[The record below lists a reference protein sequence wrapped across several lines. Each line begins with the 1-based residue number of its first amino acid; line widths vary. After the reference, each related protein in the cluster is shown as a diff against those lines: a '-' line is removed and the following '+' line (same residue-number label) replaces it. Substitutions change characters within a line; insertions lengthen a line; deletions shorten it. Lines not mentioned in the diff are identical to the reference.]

1 MDNIKVRVGT
11 NNIKVNVGADNA
23 VKVVASNFTDAV
35 QVNSD
40 YVVSNILYVTEDGND
55 SNTGKKLGEAKATI
69 AAAVGIATEGTV
81 IKVSAGTYIENN
93 PISLPKQI
101 SIVGD
106 TLREVTVVPQN
117 ANYDL
122 FYVNNGNYISNM
134 TFSGGLN
141 SGKAIFPFNPKKPV
155 YINQ

>member
-11 NNIKVNVGADNA
+11 NNTKVRVGTNNAIKVISANLA
-23 VKVVASNFTDAV
+23 DAV

-69 AAAVGIATEGTV
+69 SAAVGIATEGTV

-93 PISLPKQI
+93 PIVLPKQI

-106 TLREVTVVPQN
+106 
-117 ANYDL
+117 
-122 FYVNNGNYISNM
+122 
-134 TFSGGLN
+134 
-141 SGKAIFPFNPKKPV
+141 
-155 YINQ
+155 